1 MTKKTEQKLKDGWQV
16 MDQSET
22 SKPSTS
28 DLIELIQKNK
38 KKSSDLS
45 LSYLHL

>member
-28 DLIELIQKNK
+28 DLIELIQKKQEK
-38 KKSSDLS
+38 KAAI
-45 LSYLHL
+45 